1 MKSYSVVGKSV
12 ERTDARIKVTGSAR
26 YAGDLIAPGMLH
38 GKLLRSP
45 LAHARILNIDTSRAR
60 ALPGVRAVITGK
72 DFPGI
77 PFGTRP
83 DIRDQLPMPITKV
96 HHFGEGVAAVA
107 AVDEDTAEAA
117 LDLIKVDYE
126 ELPVVL
132 TAQDA
137 LAPDAPLVNEFKN
150 SNIAYFS
157 DFVFGDVEKGFKEAE
172 YIKEETFSSHRVS
185 VGFIEPH
192 ACLAEVD
199 ATGRVLLQGSK
210 QSPYITW
217 RHMCRALDLP
227 LSKMRIVNP
236 FVGGGFSGKHDP
248 FDVDF
253 SAVKLAQVTG
263 KPVKIVLNYDEV
275 LAAYRQ
281 RNAMDA
287 TLKIGVKKNGV
298 ITALQAENI
307 LEGGP
312 ISGIG
317 PFNIYFFG
325 AFLNVPYKIPA
336 IEYHGKLV
344 YSNRSPCGTVRGQEI
359 VLAQFALDSL
369 LHMVGEDLGIDPVEM
384 RLINAVTDNWRCANG
399 LVVDVSGL
407 PQCIKKSAEKI
418 GWKESRKSRPAGRGI
433 GFSCAS
439 HPSGTRLGGHFG
451 SSVMLKLLEDGKV
464 IVTHGA
470 TEIGQGANTVFCQMA
485 AEELGLP
492 FEDMLQGISDSDTA
506 ILDSGMFGDRATFWD
521 GNATI
526 IAARD
531 LKKQL
536 AEIVAGDLEADPDE
550 LEFENKRVF
559 VKGEPERGM
568 DWLLAV
574 RKAYYEHGAPLYGR
588 GNWAATDIDIVDWK
602 TGKGNL
608 AHGLDFIASAMD
620 IEVDK
625 ETGRVKLLRSVH
637 GDDAGQPIN
646 PAMLEGQVNG
656 GSAHMV
662 GHALFEESLY
672 DEKGLALN
680 HTWRDY
686 KQPTALD
693 VPESIVEHVH
703 THDPYGPFGAKGAG
717 EASSCSTIAAIA
729 NGVYDAIG
737 VRIKDLPITPEK
749 ILQALTAKEKK

>member
-45 LAHARILNIDTSRAR
+45 FAHARILNIDTSRAR

-117 LDLIKVDYE
+117 LDLIEVDYD

-157 DFVFGDVEKGFKEAE
+157 DFVFGDIDKGFKEAE
-172 YIKEETFSSHRVS
+172 YIKEETFSSHRTS

-217 RHMCRALDLP
+217 RHMCRALNLP

-287 TLKIGVKKNGV
+287 KLKIGVKKNGV

-344 YSNRSPCGTVRGQEI
+344 YSNRSRFP
-359 VLAQFALDSL
+359 
-369 LHMVGEDLGIDPVEM
+369 
-384 RLINAVTDNWRCANG
+384 
-399 LVVDVSGL
+399 
-407 PQCIKKSAEKI
+407 
-418 GWKESRKSRPAGRGI
+418 PA
-433 GFSCAS
+433 
-439 HPSGTRLGGHFG
+439 
-451 SSVMLKLLEDGKV
+451 
-464 IVTHGA
+464 
-470 TEIGQGANTVFCQMA
+470 
-485 AEELGLP
+485 
-492 FEDMLQGISDSDTA
+492 
-506 ILDSGMFGDRATFWD
+506 
-521 GNATI
+521 
-526 IAARD
+526 
-531 LKKQL
+531 
-536 AEIVAGDLEADPDE
+536 
-550 LEFENKRVF
+550 
-559 VKGEPERGM
+559 
-568 DWLLAV
+568 
-574 RKAYYEHGAPLYGR
+574 YGR
-588 GNWAATDIDIVDWK
+588 
-602 TGKGNL
+602 
-608 AHGLDFIASAMD
+608 
-620 IEVDK
+620 
-625 ETGRVKLLRSVH
+625 
-637 GDDAGQPIN
+637 
-646 PAMLEGQVNG
+646 
-656 GSAHMV
+656 
-662 GHALFEESLY
+662 
-672 DEKGLALN
+672 
-680 HTWRDY
+680 
-686 KQPTALD
+686 
-693 VPESIVEHVH
+693 
-703 THDPYGPFGAKGAG
+703 
-717 EASSCSTIAAIA
+717 
-729 NGVYDAIG
+729 
-737 VRIKDLPITPEK
+737 
-749 ILQALTAKEKK
+749 

>member
-45 LAHARILNIDTSRAR
+45 FAHARILNIDTSRAR

-83 DIRDQLPMPITKV
+83 DIRDQLPMPIAKV

-157 DFVFGDVEKGFKEAE
+157 DFVFGDIDKGFKEAE
-172 YIKEETFSSHRVS
+172 YIKEETFSSHRTS

-217 RHMCRALDLP
+217 RHMCRALNLP

-369 LHMVGEDLGIDPVEM
+369 LHMVGEDLDIDPVAM

-407 PQCIKKSAEKI
+407 PQCIEKSAEKI
-418 GWKESRKSRPAGRGI
+418 GWKESRKSRPTGRGI

-536 AEIVAGDLEADPDE
+536 AEIVAGDLKADPDE
-550 LEFENKRVF
+550 LEFEKKRVF
-559 VKGEPERGM
+559 VRGEPERGM

-672 DEKGLALN
+672 DEKGRALN

-749 ILQALTAKEKK
+749 ILQALAAKEEK